1 MDASAEEGLV
11 GSWETAAQPFDG
23 WTGERWE
30 LDADGRGRV
39 VSAGILITAGIVEFE
54 WAAGEPGTLAI
65 RFEGDLWRD
74 VAYEL
79 VAGEDGRVLLREVGD
94 AGFCGSDG
102 ALVRAGEW
110 LES

>member
-1 MDASAEEGLV
+1 MDASVV

-30 LDADGRGRV
+30 FDADGRGRV

-54 WAAGEPGTLAI
+54 WAQEGAGSLRI
-65 RFEGDLWRD
+65 RFDGDQWRD

-79 VAGEDGRVLLREVGD
+79 ATDEEGRELLREVGD
-94 AGFCGSDG
+94 TGFCGSDG